1 MKWGK
6 RITSLEFSS
15 QKNYI
20 LKKRQYISDKK
31 QNKTGPNYYY
41 TKENPICNLKDA
53 GRNEEYRRLYE
64 TTITIIIVEFKLY
77 KIKYLK
83 ITYNSEEAHK

>member
-1 MKWGK
+1 MGEENYQFRIFFPGK
-6 RITSLEFSS
+6 IHIR
-15 QKNYI
+15 
-20 LKKRQYISDKK
+20 KRVNTFQSKK

-53 GRNEEYRRLYE
+53 GRNEKYIRLYE
-64 TTITIIIVEFKLY
+64 TIITIIIVEFKLY